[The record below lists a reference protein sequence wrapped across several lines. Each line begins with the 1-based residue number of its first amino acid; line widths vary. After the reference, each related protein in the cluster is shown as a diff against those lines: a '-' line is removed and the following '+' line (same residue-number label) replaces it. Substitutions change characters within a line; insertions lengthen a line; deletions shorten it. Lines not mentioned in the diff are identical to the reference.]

1 MNRFLSILSLSL
13 IFFAAPAQA
22 EPVRYDFDK
31 SHTQILFFSDHGG
44 FSKQEGE
51 FLNFDGHFVFDQ
63 EKPEN
68 SSVEVTIQ
76 TASID
81 LDSERWDDHMKNPD
95 FFNVEKFPTM
105 TFKSTGIKVTGE
117 NTADITGDLTL
128 LGVTKPVTLNVTH
141 NKSAENMRGTFV
153 SGFSAV
159 ATIDRTQWGMTYGVP
174 MMNPM
179 IDIRIETEGS
189 PAQAATDAQTGTD
202 AGTAK

>member
-1 MNRFLSILSLSL
+1 MVRFFPALSLSL
-13 IFFAAPAQA
+13 MVFLSAAAPAQA

-51 FLNFDGHFVFDQ
+51 FREFDGHFIFDQ
-63 EKPEN
+63 QKPEN
-68 SSVEVTIQ
+68 SSIDVTIQ

-81 LDSERWDDHMKNPD
+81 MDMEKWDAHMKNED
-95 FFNVEKFPTM
+95 FFNVEKFPAM
-105 TFKSTGIKVTGE
+105 TFKSTEIKVTGE

-128 LGVTKPVTLNVTH
+128 LGVTKPATLHVTH
-141 NKSAENMRGTFV
+141 NKSGDNMRGTYV

-159 ATIDRTQWGMTYGVP
+159 ATIDRTLWGMNYGVP

-189 PAQAATDAQTGTD
+189 PVSEGEGDAPNQ
-202 AGTAK
+202 